1 MNTQNFDPSFTLVL
15 KATSDVLW
23 DEAIAGCPMTLY
35 ALQNWRPELPAAGEY
50 WIAPNASL
58 IGRVRLLKGASIW
71 FGSVLRGDN
80 DWITV
85 GERCNVQDLCIVHA
99 DPGMPVVLGSNVS
112 IGHGVVLHG
121 AIVGDNTI
129 IGMGAT
135 LLNRAKIGK
144 NSIVGAH
151 ALVPEGKEYPDNSL
165 LIGVPAKV
173 VRSIPEEQTGMLT
186 LNAQIYFDRWQRY
199 RQDLTEI

>member
-1 MNTQNFDPSFTLVL
+1 V
-15 KATSDVLW
+15 
-23 DEAIAGCPMTLY
+23 
-35 ALQNWRPELPAAGEY
+35 GEY
-50 WIAPNASL
+50 WIAPNAIL
-58 IGRVRLLKGASIW
+58 IGRVRLLKGASI
-71 FGSVLRGDN
+71 
-80 DWITV
+80 
-85 GERCNVQDLCIVHA
+85 HA
-99 DPGMPVVLGSNVS
+99 DPGMPVVLGLNVS

-144 NSIVGAH
+144 KSIVDAH

-173 VRSIPEEQTGMLT
+173 VPSIPEEQTGMLR

-199 RQDLTEI
+199 RQDLTEV

>member
-1 MNTQNFDPSFTLVL
+1 
-15 KATSDVLW
+15 
-23 DEAIAGCPMTLY
+23 MTPY
-35 ALQNWRPELPAAGEY
+35 ALQDRRPELPAAGEY
-50 WIAPNASL
+50 WIAPNATL

-80 DWITV
+80 DLITV

-173 VRSIPEEQTGMLT
+173 VRRIPEEQTGMLT

>member
-1 MNTQNFDPSFTLVL
+1 MSYGTNIPLG
-15 KATSDVLW
+15 A
-23 DEAIAGCPMTLY
+23 PMTLY
-35 ALQNWRPELPAAGEY
+35 ALQDWRPELPAAGEF

-85 GERCNVQDLCIVHA
+85 GERCNIQDLCIVHA
-99 DPGMPVVLGSNVS
+99 DPGMPVVLGANVS

-135 LLNRAKIGK
+135 LLNRAKIGR
-144 NSIVGAH
+144 NSIVGADAH
-151 ALVPEGKEYPDNSL
+151 VGFRSKVEPGGFAARSVDDEKRVGLAKLLNQPVAHRIYR
-165 LIGVPAKV
+165 LIGRDNP
-173 VRSIPEEQTGMLT
+173 
-186 LNAQIYFDRWQRY
+186 
-199 RQDLTEI
+199 

>member
-1 MNTQNFDPSFTLVL
+1 M
-15 KATSDVLW
+15 A
-23 DEAIAGCPMTLY
+23 LY
-35 ALQNWRPELPAAGEY
+35 ALLDWRPELPAAGEY
-50 WIAPNASL
+50 WIAPNATL

-173 VRSIPEEQTGMLT
+173 VRSIPEEQTEMLT
-186 LNAQIYFDRWQRY
+186 LNAQVYFDRWQRY

>member
-1 MNTQNFDPSFTLVL
+1 MNTQNFDPSFALVL

-35 ALQNWRPELPAAGEY
+35 ALRNWRPELPAAGEY